1 MASRMADSEK
11 LVKRCRDAG
20 WPVEDAPD
28 GWKINTPDN
37 QVYLI
42 HRTYSDARSLKNAA
56 AALERRGLGEAEGQ
70 RAATRNTL
78 RAAKLKADK
87 EAAEKKAARL
97 QRTANNRVMIQKAAG
112 PYLVEPE
119 ECDLEWMTAPHP
131 GQWPRAMYITPAAA
145 EKILADYNTDN
156 RHISDATVERYKYI
170 MASGQW
176 RLTHQGLAFD
186 TRGVLQDG
194 QQRLDAITAL
204 AALAELEDA
213 APEIKI
219 PFWIFVGMPEENFK
233 AIDEGRVRTAAQM
246 FSKVGIKNANNAFT
260 IIRTV
265 AAYDSGNPLNYSRR
279 GKMVSALAFEARD
292 KDPEGFDEATRW
304 AVRAY
309 GRNRLTSISA
319 MGAAYYLIHRVN
331 GRDNA
336 YVEAFFEGIAQ
347 NRKYNTDRVLP
358 VDDPRAALM
367 ARLESNNRRPK
378 GRAGAGVIEIL
389 GWFIRAWNNV
399 VEGNRASYLRPY
411 SLVES
416 PKILVCKPGTGAVP
430 HALVGEVDA

>member
-1 MASRMADSEK
+1 MASRTADSEK
-11 LVKRCRDAG
+11 LAKRCRDAG

-28 GWKINTPDN
+28 GWKVNTPDN

-42 HRTYSDARSLKNAA
+42 HRTYSDVRSLKNAA

-70 RAATRNTL
+70 RAVTRNKL
-78 RAAKLKADK
+78 RATKLAADK
-87 EAAEKKAARL
+87 EAAEKKAAQL
-97 QRTANNRVMIQKAAG
+97 QRAANNRVMIQKAAG

-119 ECDLEWMTAPHP
+119 ECDVEWMTSPHP

-145 EKILADYNTDN
+145 EKILADYNIDN
-156 RHISDATVERYKYI
+156 RHFSDPTTERYKYI

-176 RLTHQGLAFD
+176 RLTHQGIAFD

-194 QQRLDAITAL
+194 QHRFKAITAL
-204 AALAELEDA
+204 AALAELGDTEPD
-213 APEIKI
+213 IKV
-219 PFWIFVGMPEENFK
+219 PFWIFVGMPEGNFK

-246 FSKVGIKNANNAFT
+246 FAKVGVKNSNNAFT
-260 IIRTV
+260 IVRTV
-265 AAYDSGNPLNYSRR
+265 AAYDSGNPLNYARR

-292 KDPEGFDEATRW
+292 KDPEAFDEATRW
-304 AVRAY
+304 ASRVY
-309 GRNRLTSISA
+309 HRNRVSISA
-319 MGAAYYLIHRVN
+319 MGSAYYLIRRVN
-331 GRDNA
+331 GPDNA

-358 VDDPRAALM
+358 VDDPRAALL
-367 ARLESNNRRPK
+367 ARIETNNRRPK

-389 GWFIRAWNNV
+389 GWFLRAWNNI

-411 SLVES
+411 SMAES
-416 PKILVCKPGTGAVP
+416 PQILVCKPGSGAVP
-430 HALVGEVDA
+430 HALIGEVDA